1 MWSNKRSSKLVTMK
15 KYLFIICL
23 LVAGLSS
30 SAAVYTINEKLLQS
44 FNESYPHAVRVSW
57 LEYPLTYAVN
67 FEEAGVKSTIHYN
80 KDGSFLS
87 AIRYYSEEKLPY
99 YLIASLKEKFP
110 GKKIYCV
117 TELSNPY
124 EIEYYIKLEDAKTWR
139 TIKVDSDGNFVVI
152 EKFNKAL

>member
-1 MWSNKRSSKLVTMK
+1 MK
-15 KYLFIICL
+15 KYLFVIYFLII
-23 LVAGLSS
+23 GFSS
-30 SAAVYTINEKLLQS
+30 MASVTTINEKLIQS
-44 FNESYPHAVRVSW
+44 FNESYPHAVRVNW
-57 LEYPLTYAVN
+57 LEYPETYAVN
-67 FEEAGVKSTIHYN
+67 FEEAGVKSTIRYN

-87 AIRYYSEEKLPY
+87 AIRYYAEEKLPY

-124 EIEYYIKLEDAKTWR
+124 EISYYIKLEDATTWR
-139 TIKVDSDGNFVVI
+139 TIKADSDGNFVVI

>member
-1 MWSNKRSSKLVTMK
+1 MK
-15 KYLFIICL
+15 KYLFIIYL
-23 LVAGLSS
+23 LVVGLSS
-30 SAAVYTINEKLLQS
+30 NAAVSVINEKLIQS

-57 LEYPLTYAVN
+57 LEYPEAYAVN

-80 KDGSFLS
+80 KDGSFRN

-117 TELSNPY
+117 TEISNPY
-124 EIEYYIKLEDAKTWR
+124 EITYYIKLEDAKTWR
-139 TIKVDSDGNFVVI
+139 TVKADSDGNFVVI
-152 EKFNKAL
+152 EKFNKAS